1 MMTARLVWPAVVV
14 IALLTLVVSK
24 LPNEARAQG
33 PDELASLRAQV
44 SQLFSQGK
52 YAEAVPIAEQYVA
65 LARQKYGDNHAE
77 YAAAISWL
85 ANVYQAQGRYAEAE
99 PLYKRALAIHEKALG
114 PDHPDVGTALNNLA
128 ELYRAQGRYPEA
140 EPLHKRALA
149 IPRTSGA
156 TASIDGHRC
165 TYDRAVMVRLNI
177 KVASELPHPGDHPWD
192 ANCQPKRLPVLA
204 SRGFLSSLSVIAD
217 DQTQPL
223 AHKSEID
230 GDARRGGAAIHV
242 GQCLLNNAE
251 QRLLKLERELVDP
264 AA

>member
-1 MMTARLVWPAVVV
+1 MISYRQKGAPGGIAGVTYIQLVFFDRQCASHCAARLV
-14 IALLTLVVSK
+14 TLVVSK

-44 SQLFSQGK
+44 SPLFSQGK

-85 ANVYQAQGRYAEAE
+85 ANIYQAQGRYAEAE
-99 PLYKRALAIHEKALG
+99 PLY
-114 PDHPDVGTALNNLA
+114 
-128 ELYRAQGRYPEA
+128 
-140 EPLHKRALA
+140 KRALA